1 MGREGYF
8 AAFYALYDAVG
19 YSLLAAPV
27 LYVLAFVGVHLGHAP
42 EPNGFDPVQS
52 LLIFRLLYRDILLG
66 AALFAACAV
75 ALDTLNAVIGK
86 LAGAGKGLFSTFY
99 RPGRLVIIL
108 AAAGYV
114 VLYWTIYPWA
124 GPVKFIFTSV
134 IVASGAINGWDAHA

>member
-27 LYVLAFVGVHLGHAP
+27 LYALAFVGVHLGHAP

-75 ALDTLNAVIGK
+75 VLDTLNAVIGK
-86 LAGAGKGLFSTFY
+86 LAGAGKGLFSTVY

-108 AAAGYV
+108 AVAGYV

-134 IVASGAINGWDAHA
+134 IVASGAINGWDTHS

>member
-1 MGREGYF
+1 MGREGYI
-8 AAFYALYDAVG
+8 AAFYTMYGAVG

-66 AALFAACAV
+66 AALFSVCAAV
-75 ALDTLNAVIGK
+75 LDTLNAVIGK
-86 LAGAGKGLFSTFY
+86 LAGVRKALFSTVY
-99 RPGRLVIIL
+99 WPGRLAIVL

-114 VLYWTIYPWA
+114 VLYWTVFPWA

-134 IVASGAINGWDAHA
+134 IVASGAINGWDTHS